1 MPRWNNSDRTALGVI
16 RANAGYSREK
26 VAAIMDISISRLF
39 DYEKGVTDIPI
50 GIAEEMAILYHV
62 SFDALREAIKESKAA
77 AGMNTVGRHRKT
89 LTTKPRMTAE
99 AEESRKK

>member
-1 MPRWNNSDRTALGVI
+1 MPRWNNCDRTALGVI

-26 VAAIMDISISRLF
+26 AAAIMDVSISRLF

-62 SFDALREAIKESKAA
+62 SFDVLREAIKASKAA
-77 AGMNTVGRHRKT
+77 SGMSIIGRHRK
-89 LTTKPRMTAE
+89 A
-99 AEESRKK
+99 